1 MKGNKLTDAMERV
14 NVDMVQAM
22 EHGEE
27 IVLNNEYT
35 LYKYAEEDI
44 VMLLKSEEW
53 EEVASVVI
61 NGELMEFEMMD

>member
-1 MKGNKLTDAMERV
+1 MKGNKLTGAMERI
-14 NVDMVQAM
+14 NVAMVQAM

-27 IVLNNEYT
+27 IELNNEYT

-44 VMLLKSEEW
+44 VMLLKTEEW
-53 EEVASVVI
+53 EEVASVTI